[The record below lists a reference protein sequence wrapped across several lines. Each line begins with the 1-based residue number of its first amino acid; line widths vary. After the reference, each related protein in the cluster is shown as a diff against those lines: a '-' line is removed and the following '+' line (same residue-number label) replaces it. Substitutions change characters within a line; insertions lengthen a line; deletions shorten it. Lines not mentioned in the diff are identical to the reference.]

1 MNGVLD
7 IPPIGD
13 CYAEPVQKEGYG
25 HFRESRK
32 TGGSFYMLQLQ
43 ENSTYIDN
51 VEFMGIGTIRG
62 MRKMARARRLSYFS
76 VIDS

>member
-1 MNGVLD
+1 
-7 IPPIGD
+7 
-13 CYAEPVQKEGYG
+13 
-25 HFRESRK
+25 
-32 TGGSFYMLQLQ
+32 MLQLQ